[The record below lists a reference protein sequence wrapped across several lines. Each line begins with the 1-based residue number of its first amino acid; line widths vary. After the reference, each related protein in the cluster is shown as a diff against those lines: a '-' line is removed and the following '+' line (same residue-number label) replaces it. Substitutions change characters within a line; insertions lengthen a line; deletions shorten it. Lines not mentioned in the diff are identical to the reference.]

1 MRPCEAHYLG
11 EKNPEIKLTET
22 KEFCKNLHIP
32 TLLSVCSNRFMILLY
47 ILTWPYVVKRVSI
60 FLWQGAFLFK
70 GYCAISSKP
79 TKQIEHAWRNLHW
92 NLTLTSTR
100 QYWNIWRRQW
110 FSRSCGQNS
119 NVADKKQHYLRFFF
133 MQIALSFLIHVLKL
147 PPRTNIRPI
156 NCDLGYCRSESRLQS
171 GWVYTFVWY
180 NEMAPKIPN
189 VETVA
194 LPYS

>member
-1 MRPCEAHYLG
+1 MRPCEASYLG

-47 ILTWPYVVKRVSI
+47 ILTWPYVIKRVSI

-92 NLTLTSTR
+92 NLT
-100 QYWNIWRRQW
+100 NIWRRKW
-110 FSRSCGQNS
+110 FSRSYGQNS

-133 MQIALSFLIHVLKL
+133 LILKL
-147 PPRTNIRPI
+147 LPQTNFRPS
-156 NCDLGYCRSESRLQS
+156 NCDLGYCRSESSLQS
-171 GWVYTFVWY
+171 SRVYTFVWY
-180 NEMAPKIPN
+180 NVPN
-189 VETVA
+189 SAQDSECWD
-194 LPYS
+194 S